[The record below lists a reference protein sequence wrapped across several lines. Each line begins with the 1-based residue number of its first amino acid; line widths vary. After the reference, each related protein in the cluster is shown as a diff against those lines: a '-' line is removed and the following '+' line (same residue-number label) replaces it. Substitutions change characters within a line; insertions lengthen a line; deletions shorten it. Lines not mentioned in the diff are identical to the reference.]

1 MTDQEPALLARLAQA
16 CGILPGYH
24 DLWGAY
30 HPAGPETLRAL
41 LRSLGADVSS
51 PEALERELREREG
64 APARRLVEPVTV
76 LPEGGE
82 QVLRLQAP
90 PSEAAWEVRVSVRGR
105 NVPVRLL
112 GAETAQGPDGRV
124 TLPVAFSPPLPAGLH
139 ELQVC
144 LSSPLLEDTG
154 RTLCAVAPA
163 RGHEPEPVARGGRL
177 WGVNLPLYGL
187 RSARNWGVGDFRNL
201 LDAVEWAADLGADIV
216 GVLPLHALF
225 NEPPYG
231 VSPYYPSSRL
241 WLNPLHIAVD
251 ALPEAA
257 APAAAAFLEAP
268 ETRAEQERLRGT
280 ELVDHQAAW
289 ALKRRALEL
298 CFGAFRE
305 GNPRRRAA
313 FDAWRRAQG
322 QALEEFA
329 AFEALREHL
338 GREQGGTRPWPQWP
352 AAYRKPDAPA
362 VRAFAARA
370 QEAVGFRAWL
380 QWVAETQLARCQ
392 ARARELGM
400 AVGLYLDLALGV
412 DPCGA
417 DAWVYQDVLALG
429 ASAGAPPDPFSLM
442 GQRWGVP
449 PPIPDRHRETGY
461 AFLRDT
467 VERSAR
473 RAGALRIDHVLALW
487 RLFWVPGELPAS
499 AGAYVEDRAE
509 ELLAVLRCLSR
520 EHGCAIV
527 GEDLGTIPPEV
538 RVALAAS
545 GFYGYRLL
553 IFEKHGDGRYRA
565 PGEYPRQ
572 ALVSVATHDLP
583 TVDGFWLGR
592 DLEVKARLRQY
603 PTPEA
608 ERGDAE
614 GRRWDCLRLLDALA
628 AEGLLPPGVAPAHE
642 VPESALE
649 ALAGSVHAFLA
660 RTPAALLLANLDDLL
675 GGREMQNLPGT
686 LSEHPN
692 WRRKCLLP
700 VEEWSR
706 FPRAR
711 RIAEAIWGQGR
722 GRPPGSD
729 AIPLG

>member
-1 MTDQEPALLARLAQA
+1 MTDRDEALLDRLARA

-30 HPAGPETLRAL
+30 HRAGPETLREI
-41 LRSLGADVSS
+41 LRCMGADVSS
-51 PEALERELREREG
+51 PEALDRELRERRLG
-64 APARRLVEPVTV
+64 PARRLVEPVTV
-76 LPEGGE
+76 LAEGSG
-82 QVLRLQAP
+82 QVLRLNAP
-90 PSEAAWEVRVSVRGR
+90 TAEAGWEARARSRGREVRL
-105 NVPVRLL
+105 RLL
-112 GAETAQGPDGRV
+112 AAEPAEGPEGRV
-124 TLPVAFSPPLPAGLH
+124 ALSVSPSPPLPPGLH
-139 ELQVC
+139 DLQVC
-144 LSSPLLEDTG
+144 LSSPPAQETG

-163 RGHEPEPVARGGRL
+163 RGYEPQPLARGGRL
-177 WGVNLPLYGL
+177 WGVNLPLFGL
-187 RSARNWGVGDFRNL
+187 RSARNAGVGDFQDL
-201 LDAVEWAADLGADIV
+201 LAAVEWAAGLGADLV

-225 NEPPYG
+225 NEPPHG

-251 ALPEAA
+251 ALPEAT
-257 APAAAAFLEAP
+257 APAAAAFLGAP
-268 ETRAEQERLRGT
+268 ETRAELERLRGT
-280 ELVDHQAAW
+280 ALVEHQGVW
-289 ALKRRALEL
+289 KLKRRALEL
-298 CFGAFRE
+298 CFAAFGQE
-305 GNPRRRAA
+305 SARRRAA

-322 QALEEFA
+322 RALEEFA
-329 AFEALREHL
+329 VFCALREHQ
-338 GREQGGTRPWPQWP
+338 GREAGQTRPWPAWP
-352 AAYRKPDAPA
+352 AAYRRPGSAE
-362 VRAFAARA
+362 VRAFAAGEP
-370 QEAVGFRAWL
+370 EAVAFHAWL

-417 DAWVYQDVLALG
+417 DAWLYQDVLALG

-449 PPIPDRHRETGY
+449 PPIPDRHREAGY

-467 VERSAR
+467 VERNAR

-487 RLFWVPGELPAS
+487 RLFWVPGDLPAS

-520 EHGCAIV
+520 EHECAIV
-527 GEDLGTIPPEV
+527 GEDLGTVPPQV

-553 IFEKHGDGRYRA
+553 IFEKHGDGRYRS

-583 TVDGFWLGR
+583 TLDGFWLGR
-592 DLEVKARLRQY
+592 DLEVKSRLRQY

-614 GRRWDCLRLLDALA
+614 GRRWDRLRLLEALG

-642 VPESALE
+642 VPEGALD
-649 ALAGSVHAFLA
+649 ALAEAVHAFLA
-660 RTPAALLLANLDDLL
+660 RTPSALLLANLDDLL

-686 LSEHPN
+686 LDEHPN
-692 WRRKCLLP
+692 WRRKSFLP
-700 VEEWSR
+700 VEAWSGVL
-706 FPRAR
+706 RAR
-711 RIAEAIWGQGR
+711 RIAEAILGQGR
-722 GRPPGSD
+722 GRPPV
-729 AIPLG
+729 

>member
-1 MTDQEPALLARLAQA
+1 VTDRDLYQDLLARLAQA
-16 CGILPGYH
+16 CGVLPGYH

-30 HPAGPETLRAL
+30 HPAGAETLREL
-41 LRSLGADVSS
+41 LRALGADVSS
-51 PEALERELREREG
+51 AEALERELREREE

-76 LPEGGE
+76 LAEGQE
-82 QVLRLQAP
+82 QVLRVNAP
-90 PSEAAWEVRVSVRGR
+90 AAEAGWEVKAFVRGR
-105 NVPVRLL
+105 NVPVRSLA
-112 GAETAQGPDGRV
+112 AEPAPASGGRV
-124 TLPVAFSPPLPAGLH
+124 ALPLAVSPPLPAGLH
-139 ELQVC
+139 ELDVS
-144 LSSPLLEDTG
+144 LSSPLAQETG

-177 WGVNLPLYGL
+177 WGVNLALYGV
-187 RSARNWGVGDFRNL
+187 RSARNAGVGDFQDL
-201 LDAVEWAADLGADIV
+201 FDTVEWAASLGADLV

-251 ALPEAA
+251 ALPEAS
-257 APAAAAFLEAP
+257 APAVAAFLEAP
-268 ETRAEQERLRGT
+268 ETRAELERLRRT
-280 ELVDHQAAW
+280 ELVDHRGSW
-289 ALKRRALEL
+289 TLKRRALEL

-305 GNPRRRAA
+305 GPAGRRAA

-322 QALEEFA
+322 RALEEFA
-329 AFEALREHL
+329 VFGALREHL
-338 GREQGGTRPWPQWP
+338 AGEAGETRPWPSWP
-352 AAYRKPDAPA
+352 HAYRRPGSPQ
-362 VRAFAARA
+362 VRVFAAREG
-370 QEAVGFRAWL
+370 EAVGFHSWL

-392 ARARELGM
+392 TRARELGM

-449 PPIPDRHRETGY
+449 PPIPERHRQTGY
-461 AFLRDT
+461 AFFRDT
-467 VERSAR
+467 VERNAR

-499 AGAYVEDRAE
+499 AGAYVTDRAE

-545 GFYGYRLL
+545 GLYGYRLL

-572 ALVSVATHDLP
+572 ALVSAATHDLP
-583 TVDGFWLGR
+583 TADGFWLGR
-592 DLEVKARLRQY
+592 DLEVKSRLRQY

-614 GRRWDCLRLLDALA
+614 GRRWDRLRLLEALA
-628 AEGLLPPGVAPAHE
+628 AEGLLPPGIAPAHE

-649 ALAGSVHAFLA
+649 ALAEAVHAFLA
-660 RTPAALLLANLDDLL
+660 RTPSALLLANLDDLL
-675 GGREMQNLPGT
+675 GARDMQNLPGT
-686 LSEHPN
+686 LDEHPN
-692 WRRKCLLP
+692 WRRKSPLP
-700 VEEWSR
+700 LEAWSD

-711 RIAEAIWGQGR
+711 RVAQAIWGQGR
-722 GRPPGSD
+722 GRPP
-729 AIPLG
+729 A